1 MEFQLEI
8 LERIFKMKEILQK
21 EILQLGAGGGGTP
34 VLSLV

>member
-8 LERIFKMKEILQK
+8 LESIFKMKQK
-21 EILQLGAGGGGTP
+21 EILQLGAGGGTP